1 MRAWELIRL
10 ALSGV
15 RRTPLRV
22 SLTAL
27 GIAIASGALVSMVA
41 FALGFQEQM
50 EAPLRKLELL
60 NRIQVRAKTR
70 LPTREGPGEQPP
82 PEGFAALDDAAL
94 RRFAAIPGVTAA
106 FPEMRMAN
114 LEISRGQVKRKSKAI
129 GVPPELGGFGY
140 VQGLLS
146 AGRFFTAD
154 GGPQVILASKLVRD
168 LGLVSQEQALGE
180 KLRIR
185 SQGLTPAQT
194 ASFQFEDKEL
204 EVAVVGIFE
213 PPGFLLGFAG
223 DMVLLPL
230 DLMRELPGSR
240 FQFAMERLKEGDAA
254 GPEGYEQVAVRV
266 TSPSEVPRVERQIQ
280 EMGYRTD
287 TIWDNVKEMRSWFLF
302 LDVLLAAVGT
312 VALVV
317 AGLGIINTM
326 LMAVLER
333 TREIGV
339 MKALGASDGDV
350 RILFLAE
357 AGLVG
362 LLGGFGG
369 LVLARVVS
377 WGLEL
382 GVNHFAREQ
391 GINQQLAVFHFA
403 PWLLGGAVLFAL
415 VVAIGSGVYPAS
427 RAARID
433 PIRAL
438 RSE

>member
-1 MRAWELIRL
+1 VRAWELVRL

-22 SLTAL
+22 GLTAL
-27 GIAIASGALVSMVA
+27 GIAIASGALASMVA

-60 NRIQVRAKTR
+60 NRIQVKAKTR

-82 PEGFAALDDAAL
+82 PEGFPALDDAAL
-94 RRFAAIPGVTAA
+94 KRFTAIPGVTAA

-114 LEISRGQVKRKSKAI
+114 LEISRGPENRRVRAI

-140 VQGLLS
+140 IQNLLS
-146 AGRFFTAD
+146 AGRFFTPGA
-154 GGPQVILASKLVRD
+154 GHQVILGSKLVRD
-168 LGLVSQEQALGE
+168 LKLASQEAALGE
-180 KLRIR
+180 KLKLR
-185 SQGLTPAQT
+185 SQGLTPGQP
-194 ASFQFEDKEL
+194 ASFRFEDKEL
-204 EVAVVGIFE
+204 EVTVVGIFE
-213 PPGFLLGFAG
+213 PPGFLFNMAG
-223 DMVLLPL
+223 DMILLPL

-240 FQFAMERLKEGDAA
+240 FQFAIERLKEGETGA
-254 GPEGYEQVAVRV
+254 EGYEQVVVRV
-266 TSPSEVPRVERQIQ
+266 ATPSEVPRVEKAIK
-280 EMGYRTD
+280 EMGYRTN
-287 TIWDNVKEMRSWFLF
+287 TLWDDVQEMRAWFL
-302 LDVLLAAVGT
+302 LLRVLLTAVGT

-339 MKALGASDGDV
+339 MKALGATDGDV
-350 RILFLAE
+350 RVLFLAE

-362 LLGGFGG
+362 LLGGLGG
-369 LVLARVVS
+369 LLLGRSVS
-377 WGLEL
+377 WVLEL
-382 GVNHFAREQ
+382 GVNRYAREM
-391 GINQQLAVFHFA
+391 GIGQHLAVFDF
-403 PWLLGGAVLFAL
+403 PGWLLAGAVLFAI

-427 RAARID
+427 RAARVD